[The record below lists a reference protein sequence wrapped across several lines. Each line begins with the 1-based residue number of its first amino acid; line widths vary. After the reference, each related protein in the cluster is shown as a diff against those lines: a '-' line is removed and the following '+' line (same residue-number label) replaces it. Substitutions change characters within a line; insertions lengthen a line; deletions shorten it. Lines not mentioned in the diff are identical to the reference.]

1 MADFLRA
8 QTVILIEDDFSI
20 RLAMTQT
27 LELADFRVAAY
38 ESAELALPAIQ
49 AGDVAMVITDVRL
62 PGMSGLTL
70 LAQLTRSDPDLP
82 VILIT
87 GHGDVSMAVQ
97 AMRDGAYDFLEK
109 PFAAERLLET
119 CQRALEKRRL
129 VLDNRRLRQTL
140 ALHPDTP
147 QLIGDS
153 APMLKLKE
161 RIRHIGPV
169 PVDVLIHGAT
179 GTGKEVVAR
188 HLHDASGRAGPFVAV
203 NCGALPE
210 TVFESEM
217 FGHEA
222 GAFTGAGKRRIGK
235 LEHAS
240 GGTLFLDEI
249 ESMPLALQVKLLRA
263 LQERQIERLGGN
275 QLIPLDLRV
284 VAATKTDLLALSQR
298 QQFREDLYFRLAVV
312 QLMLPALQDR
322 RDDIPLLLQHFT
334 AQAAQRFGL
343 PVPVWSPQQMQQW
356 QLREWP
362 GNVRE
367 LKNFAHQLTLS
378 MTQDDATSAQTEP
391 DIADHSFSLPRKVE
405 QFEADLIAAALK
417 AHQGQVAAAAQA
429 LGVPRKTLYDKLRKY
444 QLMAAES

>member
-1 MADFLRA
+1 
-8 QTVILIEDDFSI
+8 
-20 RLAMTQT
+20 
-27 LELADFRVAAY
+27 
-38 ESAELALPAIQ
+38 
-49 AGDVAMVITDVRL
+49 
-62 PGMSGLTL
+62 
-70 LAQLTRSDPDLP
+70 
-82 VILIT
+82 
-87 GHGDVSMAVQ
+87 
-97 AMRDGAYDFLEK
+97 
-109 PFAAERLLET
+109 
-119 CQRALEKRRL
+119 
-129 VLDNRRLRQTL
+129 
-140 ALHPDTP
+140 
-147 QLIGDS
+147 
-153 APMLKLKE
+153 MLKLKE

-222 GAFTGAGKRRIGK
+222 GAYRRGKRRIGK

-284 VAATKTDLLALSQR
+284 VAAAKTDLLALSQR

-343 PVPVWSPQQMQQW
+343 PVLHGARSKCSNGSCANGRAMCVS
-356 QLREWP
+356 
-362 GNVRE
+362 
-367 LKNFAHQLTLS
+367 
-378 MTQDDATSAQTEP
+378 
-391 DIADHSFSLPRKVE
+391 
-405 QFEADLIAAALK
+405 
-417 AHQGQVAAAAQA
+417 
-429 LGVPRKTLYDKLRKY
+429 
-444 QLMAAES
+444 